1 MKVVDTTQTLKMFV
15 GGRWVD
21 SESGET
27 FEATSPAT
35 GEVIASLPKG
45 TRADAVRAL
54 EAAAAARASMAAL
67 GAFER
72 AALLHRVAGVME
84 ARREELARW
93 LTLDQGKPYKAE
105 ALGEVS
111 EAIEYF
117 RIAAEDIKRLE
128 TNVIPSMAR
137 NKLVFTLR
145 VPRGV
150 YALITP
156 WNWPLT
162 MATELIAP
170 ALAGGNTIV
179 WAPATSTSAI
189 SVKLMECLAEADLP
203 TGAINLVT
211 GPGSVVG
218 DEIAGHPLTAGV
230 GFVGSTETGRS
241 VARRAAGK
249 HVMLELGGNGPIVIF
264 EDADLARAAEGT
276 ITGCFLCAGQSCT
289 AGERILV
296 QRGIQDAFVAR
307 LKTAMQTVTLGDPFD
322 EATTMGPLNN
332 EGVAL
337 KMDEHV
343 ADAVDRGATLVTG
356 GRRAE
361 GFPTS
366 LYYEPTV
373 LRNVSP
379 AMRVSREETFGP
391 IAPVIPFDDEADA
404 LGIAND
410 SPYGLLGSVYTRDI
424 DRALRFAQRLETG
437 WVNVNESSNYW
448 EAHIPFGGRAGKE
461 SGIGR
466 VGGYRAI
473 EQMTDLKTIIV
484 DVQEQ

>member
-1 MKVVDTTQTLKMFV
+1 MKVVERTQTLQMFV

-27 FEATSPAT
+27 FEAHSPAS
-35 GEVIASLPKG
+35 GDVIATLPKG
-45 TRADAVRAL
+45 TRADAARAV
-54 EAAAAARASMAAL
+54 EAAHRARSAMAGL

-72 AALLHRVAGVME
+72 AALLHRVADAME
-84 ARREELARW
+84 ARRDELARW

-105 ALGEVS
+105 AQGEVS

-128 TNVIPSMAR
+128 TNVIPSMSS

-150 YALITP
+150 YAVITP

-162 MATELIAP
+162 MATEVIAP

-179 WAPATSTSAI
+179 WAPASSTSAI
-189 SVKLMECLAEADLP
+189 SVKLMEAMAEADLP
-203 TGAINLVT
+203 SGAINLVT
-211 GPGSVVG
+211 GPGAVVG
-218 DEIAGHPLTAGV
+218 DEIAGHQLVAGV
-230 GFVGSTETGRS
+230 GFVGSTETGQS

-249 HVMLELGGNGPIVIF
+249 HLMLEMGGNGPIVIF
-264 EDADLARAAEGT
+264 EDANLQKAAEGT

-296 QRGIQDAFVAR
+296 QRGAQEEF
-307 LKTAMQTVTLGDPFD
+307 LEHLSTAMNAIRLGDPF
-322 EATTMGPLNN
+322 EASTTMGPLNN
-332 EGVAL
+332 EGVAR
-337 KMDEHV
+337 KMDEHI
-343 ADAVDRGATLVTG
+343 ADAIDQGATLVRG
-356 GRRAE
+356 GQRAD
-361 GFPTS
+361 GFPTR
-366 LYYEPTV
+366 LYYEATV
-373 LRNVSP
+373 LREVSP

-391 IAPVIPFDDEADA
+391 IAPLIPFQDEAEA
-404 LGIAND
+404 LAIAND
-410 SPYGLLGSVYTRDI
+410 SPYGLLGAVYTRDI

-466 VGGYRAI
+466 VGGHRAI

-484 DVQEQ
+484 DVQEG